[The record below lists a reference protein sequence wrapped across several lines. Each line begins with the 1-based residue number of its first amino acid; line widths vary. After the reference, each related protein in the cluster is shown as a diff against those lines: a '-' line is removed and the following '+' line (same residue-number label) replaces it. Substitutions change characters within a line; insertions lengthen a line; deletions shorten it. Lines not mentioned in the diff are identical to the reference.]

1 MSQTIGP
8 DSVIH
13 RVAERVEATNLENN
27 TLENN
32 TLENNTLEN
41 NTLSSTID
49 PEVSSD
55 GQNHELEEYHSD
67 SSSQDD
73 AVEIAFS
80 YAVDLVL
87 QEAHRG
93 YKPIY
98 TRSLLEHIKLW
109 VDCIYQ
115 ETPLPVDQRS
125 LQNLESVGSG
135 RKCYKV
141 WDWQGNESADAI
153 SVHYM
158 SRVEIHP
165 YFQLMYGKYSDQ
177 VKLLREYNEG
187 SDFGY
192 IDAPYAIQTLE
203 RRWSYEHNDNN
214 RMEEYLKAI
223 LHTKGLWI
231 KSSSYRQLNTTAEYI
246 KAKCKP
252 IKQVV
257 CFGLG
262 AINLNKAFYHSAIQY
277 MAVFTIITKLN
288 ALYGHTQSNDRIKLI
303 LQDPN
308 YEKRD
313 FNLLSK
319 LWPDQ
324 IDFVSDSGGLLALDS
339 STLVITA
346 FLPVQMPL
354 MQIVTDLFSERPEN
368 GPAAIIC
375 DIMDLD
381 ISKREYSFRERG
393 SPAVARVLLNH
404 YEKLEGEFKDHDLQ
418 SELMED
424 AYGKDWKKNGR
435 KYWLNSM
442 NLWTRMPDA
451 GLKEG
456 QNGMKR
462 GS

>member
-1 MSQTIGP
+1 
-8 DSVIH
+8 
-13 RVAERVEATNLENN
+13 
-27 TLENN
+27 
-32 TLENNTLEN
+32 
-41 NTLSSTID
+41 
-49 PEVSSD
+49 
-55 GQNHELEEYHSD
+55 
-67 SSSQDD
+67 
-73 AVEIAFS
+73 
-80 YAVDLVL
+80 
-87 QEAHRG
+87 
-93 YKPIY
+93 
-98 TRSLLEHIKLW
+98 
-109 VDCIYQ
+109 
-115 ETPLPVDQRS
+115 
-125 LQNLESVGSG
+125 
-135 RKCYKV
+135 
-141 WDWQGNESADAI
+141 
-153 SVHYM
+153 
-158 SRVEIHP
+158 
-165 YFQLMYGKYSDQ
+165 
-177 VKLLREYNEG
+177 
-187 SDFGY
+187 
-192 IDAPYAIQTLE
+192 
-203 RRWSYEHNDNN
+203 
-214 RMEEYLKAI
+214 
-223 LHTKGLWI
+223 
-231 KSSSYRQLNTTAEYI
+231 
-246 KAKCKP
+246 
-252 IKQVV
+252 
-257 CFGLG
+257 
-262 AINLNKAFYHSAIQY
+262 